1 MSVDTAGMSNLQAE
15 DDSNFLK
22 YDSSR
27 IIQDYALTLAREGRF
42 EESLSVYVHSA
53 QQSGINNKVIS
64 EIGEVMINQYIS
76 SLRKHRRGM
85 SIDPWSCSACAGVLV
100 EPVTLNCGHSSCKK
114 CILKDIKELCKK
126 CGVKYCVREEDPIND
141 AEYVK
146 TSIIVSD
153 LVKKFWSKELSAVD
167 LRNEGNKLFQRG
179 EVKAAIQRYS
189 EAYQLAGNDHLITSN
204 RSHAYYKLGHYSAAL
219 QDAEKTIEL
228 RPDWGKGYF
237 RKGMALKALG
247 KPDQALTAFFEC
259 LLFEE
264 TISKPLRL
272 DICQAFSTFI
282 HSVLENTDASPSK
295 PNIQDAL
302 IDIVSTRLSS
312 EHASVSSTKHISTSS
327 LDRQKEEGKLPLKD
341 GSHSSS
347 TLPTDTHPP
356 PSLLSSRQKLEIG
369 GGDTKT
375 DHPHKRNKSSDDSK
389 LLLPKNTLVYKL
401 LSEIERRMEKL
412 INMNHKC
419 ANRNIDPSAVDIND
433 YECALCFRLLWQPVT
448 TSCGHTYC
456 KSCLDR
462 SFDHRNECPLCK
474 TKIIVSNEPLG
485 VNDFVDQTI
494 RRMLPKEFIERQ
506 RTHEEEIAELGVAR
520 TDGRVEVAV
529 FVCTM
534 SFPNIPCPLH
544 VFEPRYRLMIRR
556 AMESGAREFGMTVHD
571 PHKTF
576 ADYGTMLEIRDIQYF
591 NDGRSVVD
599 TMGSR
604 RFHVIERG
612 SKDGYNTAV
621 VEFLKDEQVE
631 GEELTDLKKIHDAT
645 RRLAVNWFNDMER
658 ALQVNVTSHYGPM
671 PRLETEYWKLDSGP
685 AWVWWLLAILPI
697 EVLTQQQILS
707 QTKLK
712 KRLEAM
718 GRIFGYL
725 KRRGGMPA

>member
-1 MSVDTAGMSNLQAE
+1 VDTAMLNLGSEE
-15 DDSNFLK
+15 DDSNFLT
-22 YDSSR
+22 YDSST
-27 IIQDYALTLAREGRF
+27 IIQDYARTLAREGRF
-42 EESLSVYVHSA
+42 EEALSVLVHSA
-53 QQSGINNKVIS
+53 QQSGIDNKVVS
-64 EIGEVMINQYIS
+64 EIGGVMINRYIS
-76 SLRKHRRGM
+76 ILRKHKRGM

-114 CILKDIKELCKK
+114 CLLKDIKELCKK
-126 CGVKYCVREEDPIND
+126 CGVKYSVKEDDPIND

-167 LRNEGNKLFQRG
+167 LRNEGNKLFKRD
-179 EVKAAIQRYS
+179 EVKAAIQMYT
-189 EAYQLAGNDHLITSN
+189 EAFQLSDKDHMITSN
-204 RSHAYYKLGHYSAAL
+204 RSHAYHRIGNYTAAL

-264 TISKPLRL
+264 TNASQLKA
-272 DICQAFSTFI
+272 DICQAFSKFI
-282 HSVLENTDASPSK
+282 HFVLENTDAPSSK
-295 PNIQDAL
+295 RNIKDAL
-302 IDIVSTRLSS
+302 IDIVSTSLSS
-312 EHASVSSTKHISTSS
+312 EHGHVTSSKHISTSS
-327 LDRQKEEGKLPLKD
+327 LDRHTADGRLPSD
-341 GSHSSS
+341 GCKS
-347 TLPTDTHPP
+347 PPVDTHPT
-356 PSLLSSRQKLEIG
+356 PSLLSTKHKLEIG
-369 GGDTKT
+369 GGDVLRSG
-375 DHPHKRNKSSDDSK
+375 PNHKHHKSTTGDKK
-389 LLLPKNTLVYKL
+389 LLLPKNPLVYKV
-401 LSEIERRMEKL
+401 LSEIETKMEQL
-412 INMNHKC
+412 INMNHKSE
-419 ANRNIDPSAVDIND
+419 NRHIDPSAVDVND

-462 SFDHRNECPLCK
+462 SLDHRNECPLCK
-474 TKIIVSNEPLG
+474 TKIIVLNEPLG

-494 RRMLPKEFIERQ
+494 RRMLPKEYLERQ
-506 RTHEEEIAELGVAR
+506 RIHEEDIAELGVAR

-556 AMESGAREFGMTVHD
+556 AMESGTREFGMTVHD

-576 ADYGTMLEIRDIQYF
+576 VDYGTMLEIRDIQYF

-631 GEELTDLKKIHDAT
+631 GEELADLKKIHDAT